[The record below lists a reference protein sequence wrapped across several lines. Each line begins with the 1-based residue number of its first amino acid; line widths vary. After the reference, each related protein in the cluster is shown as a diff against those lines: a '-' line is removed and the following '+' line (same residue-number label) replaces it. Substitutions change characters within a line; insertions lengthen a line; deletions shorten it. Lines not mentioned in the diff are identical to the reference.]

1 MSSLQTQSIQRL
13 TSRSDLI
20 DDFLSRLDCLAYGTL
35 EIKINGRQFILNG
48 KDSGGTARIEI
59 VHFSDFVKK
68 LYIKGDIGFA
78 ESYMAGDWRSPNL
91 TALLHLLAKN
101 RHRFTRLRRASRVT
115 NMVNRIRHWARRN
128 TRQGSSR
135 NIEAHYDLGNSF
147 YKLWLDSSMTYSC
160 ALFNSDQE
168 SLKNAQYNKYQR
180 ILNLI
185 EPKPGSKLLEIGC
198 GWGGFAVAAAK
209 RQLKVDG
216 ITLSPSQLSW
226 ANERVKSAGFS
237 REVNLTLT
245 DYRDISGQYD
255 HIVSIEMFEAVGEA
269 YWSEYMEQI
278 STHLKVGGTAA
289 LQVITLDETAFK
301 EYRAKPDFIQRYIFP
316 GGMLPPISTLTDIA
330 GEYNLKLVKD
340 DCFGLNYAETL
351 KQWQI
356 NFNQAKEKILVQG
369 FDKRFIRMWRYYLSY
384 CEAGFLDGRLD
395 LHQVLLR
402 KIR

>member
-48 KDSGGTARIEI
+48 KDSGGSARIEI

-128 TRQGSSR
+128 TRQGSSK

-180 ILNLI
+180 ILDLI

-198 GWGGFAVAAAK
+198 GWGGFAVAAAE

-216 ITLSPSQLSW
+216 ITLSPSQLS
-226 ANERVKSAGFS
+226 
-237 REVNLTLT
+237 
-245 DYRDISGQYD
+245 
-255 HIVSIEMFEAVGEA
+255 
-269 YWSEYMEQI
+269 
-278 STHLKVGGTAA
+278 
-289 LQVITLDETAFK
+289 
-301 EYRAKPDFIQRYIFP
+301 
-316 GGMLPPISTLTDIA
+316 
-330 GEYNLKLVKD
+330 
-340 DCFGLNYAETL
+340 
-351 KQWQI
+351 
-356 NFNQAKEKILVQG
+356 
-369 FDKRFIRMWRYYLSY
+369 
-384 CEAGFLDGRLD
+384 
-395 LHQVLLR
+395 
-402 KIR
+402 